1 MNEKKDTFSTFH
13 PVINFTFYIGAFL
26 LGMMLIHPVFLAV
39 SAITAAA
46 FYITVKGRKAKSFLF
61 GMIPL
66 FLMLSFINPLFNT
79 YGDRVLFTWWNGR
92 PYTLE
97 ALAYGTSLAAMVV
110 TILLWFASYSF
121 VMTSD
126 KFLYLFGKAAPSVS
140 LVLTMILRLLPNY
153 EKKIAQIGNARKSIG
168 MSAENGTHKLA
179 IHLRHHTSVGISAK
193 KSLNALSGIINAS
206 DTKALDTSP
215 ERRHTIIVINRH
227 CSYYNIIHSNI
238 LPSFSYGN
246 IGTTFKPV
254 LSSRP
259 KARFMF

>member
-1 MNEKKDTFSTFH
+1 MNEKRYFFH
-13 PVINFTFYIGAFL
+13 LSSGNQFYLYIGAFL

-79 YGDRVLFTWWNGR
+79 YGDRVLFTWWNDR

-153 EKKIAQIGNARKSIG
+153 EKRSRR
-168 MSAENGTHKLA
+168 SAMQEKA
-179 IHLRHHTSVGISAK
+179 SACPQRMEPQK
-193 KSLNALSGIINAS
+193 KKQSM
-206 DTKALDTSP
+206 D
-215 ERRHTIIVINRH
+215 
-227 CSYYNIIHSNI
+227 
-238 LPSFSYGN
+238 
-246 IGTTFKPV
+246 
-254 LSSRP
+254 
-259 KARFMF
+259 